1 MQCLQVSVSRPP
13 TVVGFSTV
21 QQWEGVHVVY
31 ILWCSSGEE
40 CPYSRESACDVN
52 PGTTFVRSACG
63 IDPMVQQRGGA
74 HLVLIPG
81 AEEGEEPMWFDSLIQ
96 QWRGAYLE

>member
-1 MQCLQVSVSRPP
+1 M
-13 TVVGFSTV
+13 
-21 QQWEGVHVVY
+21 
-31 ILWCSSGEE
+31 WCISSGAAVDR
-40 CPYSRESACDVN
+40 SGVR
-52 PGTTFVRSACG
+52 GTTFVRSACG

-81 AEEGEEPMWFDSLIQ
+81 AEEGEEPMWFDSLVQ